1 MSMQRRLISLVG
13 TLVVLIALVAGT
25 LLMALPVYIESR
37 DIKNEEAQ
45 VAASNELLF
54 AQINALR
61 AKQAEMP
68 QLEAELAELR
78 NELPHIPRLEDAV
91 KLTLRAV
98 SEVDGSFTGV
108 SFGEPTD
115 FLPRAD
121 SDILPSLPASAT
133 EVAPGGQ
140 APAQPPAAEDP
151 TGDSDQGTGAGAQA
165 PPPAPTGAA
174 QLQVSVSLTVTVP
187 SPIAAARLL
196 DGLREG
202 PRLLRIDTVTATSD
216 SESGELSL
224 LIDGVVFV
232 QAK

>member
-1 MSMQRRLISLVG
+1 MSMQRRLINLVG

-78 NELPHIPRLEDAV
+78 NELPHIPRLEDV
-91 KLTLRAV
+91 VGLTLRAV
-98 SEVDGSFTGV
+98 SEVDGSVTGV
-108 SFGEPTD
+108 SFTGPID

-133 EVAPGGQ
+133 EVTPGGQ
-140 APAQPPAAEDP
+140 APAQPPPAEDP
-151 TGDSDQGTGAGAQA
+151 AGESDPSTGAEAEA

-174 QLQVSVSLTVTVP
+174 QLQVSVSLTVSVP
-187 SPIAAARLL
+187 SPIAAARFI
-196 DGLREG
+196 DELREG

-216 SESGELSL
+216 AEADTLTL
-224 LIDGVVFV
+224 LEDGVVFV